1 MKTVVIAFILTLSLT
16 RVIASVSRIIIIS
29 ADFKI
34 IICTAIGFTWHQD
47 YLHHSKQY
55 PILCKIF
62 GQQCHCRWPCDSCDL
77 WNILREPNYC
87 TFSWCWW
94 AWYGGYHSSDCWSWS
109 RPCHYNDV
117 RIGISDGSYYN
128 QFYIFDT
135 ATNHVCY
142 PVSGSHES
150 NTASEGRS
158 YYPGQVTMIFQP
170 FYKYGSCYTG
180 HDGGH
185 VNVGTFSSAVDPSKG
200 LYLQVNRHSS
210 SEQYRIYYF
219 MIEFL

>member
-1 MKTVVIAFILTLSLT
+1 MGSRGTKTIFITPNNIRYYAKYLDNSVTIDD
-16 RVIASVSRIIIIS
+16 RVIRVSSGSTYESLITVPLVD
-29 ADFKI
+29 ADEVDTEVI
-34 IICTAIGFTWHQD
+34 VRVTVGLD
-47 YLHHSKQY
+47 
-55 PILCKIF
+55 P
-62 GQQCHCRWPCDSCDL
+62 DL
-77 WNILREPNYC
+77 V
-87 TFSWCWW
+87 TT
-94 AWYGGYHSSDCWSWS
+94 D
-109 RPCHYNDV
+109 NDI

-128 QFYIFDT
+128 QFSIFDT

-185 VNVGTFSSAVDPSKG
+185 VNVGTFSSTVDPTKG